1 MRSITTYKKWDIVLL
16 PFPYT
21 DLSSSKRRPTVVIS
35 PESYNSGLDIMLL
48 FLTSNLNTDRKE
60 GDYELVQWQEAGLP
74 KPSKTRM
81 KIMTLDKDFV
91 IKKIGEIQSLDKAAL
106 KQTLQNF
113 FS

>member
-1 MRSITTYKKWDIVLL
+1 MTYEPWDIVLL

-21 DLSSSKRRPTVVIS
+21 NLTSSKRRPAVVIS
-35 PESYNSGLDIMLL
+35 PQSYNSGLDIILL
-48 FLTSNLNTDRKE
+48 FLTSNLKSEQKE
-60 GDYELVQWQEAGLP
+60 GDYILNEWQEAGLP

-91 IKKIGEIQSLDKAAL
+91 VKKIGEIQSLDRTEL
-106 KQTLQNF
+106 KQIFQNF

>member
-1 MRSITTYKKWDIVLL
+1 MRFIMIYKPWEIVLI

-21 DLSSSKRRPTVVIS
+21 NLTSSKRRPAVVIS

-48 FLTSNLNTDRKE
+48 FLTSNLKSELKE
-60 GDYELVQWQEAGLP
+60 GDCLLNEWQEAGLP

-91 IKKIGEIQSLDKAAL
+91 IKKIGEIQSLDRGML